1 MLVYDRNLKQVA
13 RCLLKEM
20 THGERMLWSRLR
32 KKQLQ
37 STQFYRQKPIGTYIV
52 DFYAPKA
59 KLVVEVDGS
68 QHLSLDHGQNDAE
81 RDAYLAGARLRVLR
95 FSNVQVSQ
103 ELDAVVDVISR
114 ALMEPVDANPPIPPF
129 IKGGLEGIS
138 RGVRG
143 FADG

>member
-1 MLVYDRNLKQVA
+1 MLVYDLNLKQVA
-13 RCLLKEM
+13 RCLRKEM
-20 THGERMLWSRLR
+20 THGERMLWASLR

-37 STQFYRQKPIGTYIV
+37 SIQFYRQKPIGTYIV

-68 QHLSLDHGQNDAE
+68 QHLGLDHRQNDAE
-81 RDAYLAGARLRVLR
+81 RDAYLAGARLRVLH

-114 ALMEPVDANPPIPPF
+114 VLMERIDQNPPIPPF
-129 IKGGLEGIS
+129 IKGGLEGIC
-138 RGVRG
+138 
-143 FADG
+143 